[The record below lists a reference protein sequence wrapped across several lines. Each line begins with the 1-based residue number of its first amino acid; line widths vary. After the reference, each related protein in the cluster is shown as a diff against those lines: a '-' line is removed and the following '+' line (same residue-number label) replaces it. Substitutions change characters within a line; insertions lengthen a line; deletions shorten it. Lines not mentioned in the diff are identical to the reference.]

1 MTAPK
6 LGLVVLLVAALLGA
20 GCGDD
25 DGGGGP
31 EGAQT
36 QTPPNAASEPRAP
49 GETRG
54 QEITQCLADAGLDA
68 ELASIP
74 SAGSVAS
81 VSIDAGASFIYVYE
95 SPTDA
100 EENLE
105 LAKDE
110 AGNRKAKMRGDVI
123 TAYGETMSDDQRSE
137 ADRCI
142 GG

>member
-1 MTAPK
+1 MPTPQLA
-6 LGLVVLLVAALLGA
+6 LLVFLVAALLAA

-31 EGAQT
+31 EGAET

-81 VSIDAGASFIYVYE
+81 VSIDAGASFIYVYD
-95 SPTDA
+95 SATDA

-105 LAKDE
+105 LAKEE
-110 AGNRKAKMRGDVI
+110 AGNRQAKLRGDVI
-123 TAYGETMSDDQRSE
+123 TAYGETMSEDHRSE